1 MARHS
6 IEKFDALTNKMLC
19 PVCHTPLKRR
29 DASLTCESGHTFT
42 IAAKGYSNLIPNQKP
57 LHGYNRSFFENR
69 KTMMH
74 AGLYNHVVEATVQ
87 VLEESF
93 GQSSEKH
100 QRLTILDAGCGE
112 GFYSRTLNE
121 QYGYQVIGLDVA
133 KDGIAVAAAGG
144 GDVLWLVGDVANIPL
159 TDHSVDAILDVFT
172 PANYAE
178 FSRVLKPCGKLI
190 KVIPGP
196 QHMIEIRELLG
207 DDLSSQTYS
216 NKRVYDYFEEHLG
229 VDNHLH
235 ACKTIDLITKSN
247 SFIEGLLQMTPV
259 MFNQNKDAFDISR
272 LTSITVDAEILIG
285 SIS

>member
-6 IEKFDALTNKMLC
+6 IEKYDALAGKMRC
-19 PVCHTPLKRR
+19 PVCHTLLTRH

-69 KTMMH
+69 KVMMH
-74 AGLYNHVVEATVQ
+74 AGLYDHVVATTVQ
-87 VLEESF
+87 ALEESF
-93 GQSSEKH
+93 GPSAEKH
-100 QRLTILDAGCGE
+100 QSLTLLDAGCGE

-133 KDGIAVAAAGG
+133 KDGIAVAATGG

-159 TDHSVDAILDVFT
+159 ADHSVDAVLDVFT
-172 PANYAE
+172 PANYTE
-178 FSRVLKPCGKLI
+178 FSRVLKPAGKLI

-207 DDLSSQTYS
+207 NDLSSQTYS
-216 NKRVYDYFEEHLG
+216 NKRVYDYFEEHLS
-229 VDNHLH
+229 VDSHLH
-235 ACKTIDLITKSN
+235 ACKTIDLTTKDD

-259 MFNQNKDAFDISR
+259 MFNQDKDVFDTSR
-272 LTSITVDAEILIG
+272 LTSITVDAEILVG

>member
-6 IEKFDALTNKMLC
+6 IEKFDALANQMLC
-19 PVCHTPLKRR
+19 PVCHTPLTRNN
-29 DASLTCESGHTFT
+29 ASLTCESGHTFT

-74 AGLYNHVVEATVQ
+74 AGLYDHVVAAVIQ
-87 VLEESF
+87 ALETAYGPSA
-93 GQSSEKH
+93 QKH
-100 QRLTILDAGCGE
+100 AHITLLDAGCGE

-121 QYGYQVIGLDVA
+121 KHGYQVVGLDVA
-133 KDGIAVAAAGG
+133 KDAIAVAAAGG

-159 TDHSVDAILDVFT
+159 ADKSVDAILDVFT

-196 QHMIEIRELLG
+196 NHMIELRELLG

-216 NKRVYDYFEEHLG
+216 NKRVYDYFEEHLA

-235 ACKTIDLITKSN
+235 ACNTIDLTAYDA
-247 SFIEGLLQMTPV
+247 SFIDGLLQMTPV
-259 MFNQNKDAFDISR
+259 MFNQDKNAIDVNR
-272 LTSITVDAEILIG
+272 LTHISVDAEILVGTIN
-285 SIS
+285 